1 MAGRSRSSSVRVATA
16 NSLKDPAPAL
26 DPEPRYAAGSR
37 VPVPFG
43 RLLHAGLVK
52 SVDHQRFFTVQFD
65 DGAAAGFRA

>member
-1 MAGRSRSSSVRVATA
+1 MAASSRSSSERVATA
-16 NSLKDPAPAL
+16 NSLKDPAL